1 MENSI
6 IITIPVYKTSPSE
19 MEKESFKQC
28 LKILHDYNLTLF
40 TYKSLNLKE
49 YIEIAHAYNKDLT
62 FEFFNKD
69 YFNNIQG
76 YNKLMLS
83 AEFYNRFKGYT
94 YILIYQLDAWVFY
107 DALEFWCKQNWDY
120 IGAPWI
126 EKENNKTYWV
136 VGNGGLS
143 LRKTDYFISL
153 LNSRSKLKS
162 FKQLYKDAHSIKD
175 YILLI
180 PKSLGFHNNIN
191 RFIKSFGDKFN
202 EDIIYSKF
210 MKNTKFSPQIPCAS
224 IAISFAFEKE
234 PSFLYQENNNKLP
247 FGCHAF
253 MKYEYET
260 FWKKFITK
268 SKENGTYNNHNKL

>member
-1 MENSI
+1 MAQSVN
-6 IITIPVYKTSPSE
+6 ITIPVYKPYPSE
-19 MEKESFKQC
+19 IEKESFKQC
-28 LKILHDYNLTLF
+28 LKILHDYHITIF

-49 YIEIAHAYNKDLT
+49 YLDIAHSYNKYIE
-62 FEFFNKD
+62 FEYFEKD
-69 YFNNIQG
+69 YFNGIQG

-83 AEFYNRFKGYT
+83 AEFYNRFKEYT

-120 IGAPWI
+120 IGAPWL
-126 EKENNKTYWV
+126 EKKDNKTHWC

-143 LRKTDYFISL
+143 LRKTSYFISL
-153 LNSRSKLKS
+153 LNSKKKLKS
-162 FKQLYKDAHSIKD
+162 FKNLYKDAHSIKD

-180 PKSLGFHNNIN
+180 PKSLGFHNNIKI
-191 RFIKSFGDKFN
+191 FLKSFGDKFN

-210 MKNTKFSPQIPCAS
+210 MKNTRFSPQIPS
-224 IAISFAFEKE
+224 PDTAIQFAFEKD

-260 FWKKFITK
+260 FWKELIKI
-268 SKENGTYNNHNKL
+268 SKEK